1 MGNEGGIETMEP
13 FAAAV
18 PPWRLGVRGVGVQP
32 RRGDV
37 CNFAMELLPDLVTR
51 STSEDSQ
58 PHFES
63 FGRVVHFC
71 GRIILERPE
80 VFVLDIGLPVML
92 SSFGIPNGL
101 ANSKVGM
108 WFTGE
113 GKLSVSALPISM
125 LDTPDAITL
134 ERSWRVL
141 SSHVSTE
148 TGVSIVV
155 EHA

>member
-101 ANSKVGM
+101 ANRSDPAA
-108 WFTGE
+108 
-113 GKLSVSALPISM
+113 KL
-125 LDTPDAITL
+125 L
-134 ERSWRVL
+134 EATECATCPTFEEKAD
-141 SSHVSTE
+141 SSRDPPSCE
-148 TGVSIVV
+148 
-155 EHA
+155 